1 MRAYELVFI
10 VHPDLDDSALKELV
24 DRVKGWIT
32 DSGGQVAKIDLWGKR
47 KLAYRLR
54 RQSEGQYVLI
64 KTQLAPVFCAQ
75 LERNYACRTH
85 SAISTG
91 SRITI
96 LLPIILRI
104 RI

>member
-32 DSGGQVAKIDLWGKR
+32 DAGGQVAKVDLWGKR

-54 RQSEGQYVLI
+54 KQSEGQYILM
-64 KTQLAPVFCAQ
+64 KTQMAPSFCTQ
-75 LERNYACRTH
+75 LERNLRLQEPVL
-85 SAISTG
+85 
-91 SRITI
+91 RF
-96 LLPIILRI
+96 LLAAE
-104 RI
+104 

>member
-32 DSGGQVAKIDLWGKR
+32 DAGGQVAKVDLWGKR

-54 RQSEGQYVLI
+54 KQSEGQYVLM
-64 KTQLAPVFCAQ
+64 KTQMAPSFCIQ
-75 LERNYACRTH
+75 LERNLRLQEPVL
-85 SAISTG
+85 
-91 SRITI
+91 RF
-96 LLPIILRI
+96 LLAAE
-104 RI
+104 

>member
-32 DSGGQVAKIDLWGKR
+32 DAGGQVAKVDLWGKR

-54 RQSEGQYVLI
+54 KQSEGQYVLM
-64 KTQLAPVFCAQ
+64 KTQLAPLFCIQ
-75 LERNYACRTH
+75 LERNLRLQEPVL
-85 SAISTG
+85 
-91 SRITI
+91 RF
-96 LLPIILRI
+96 LLAAE
-104 RI
+104 

>member
-54 RQSEGQYVLI
+54 RQSEGQYVLM
-64 KTQLAPVFCAQ
+64 KTQLAPASCAQ
-75 LERNYACRTH
+75 LERNLR
-85 SAISTG
+85 
-91 SRITI
+91 
-96 LLPIILRI
+96 LQEPILRFLLAAE
-104 RI
+104 

>member
-54 RQSEGQYVLI
+54 KQSEGQFVLL
-64 KTQLAPVFCAQ
+64 KTQLAPSFCAQ
-75 LERNYACRTH
+75 LERNLRLQEPVL
-85 SAISTG
+85 
-91 SRITI
+91 RF
-96 LLPIILRI
+96 LLTAE
-104 RI
+104 

>member
-32 DSGGQVAKIDLWGKR
+32 DAGGQVAKVDLWGKR

-54 RQSEGQYVLI
+54 KQTEGQYVLM
-64 KTQLAPVFCAQ
+64 KTQMTPSFCTQ
-75 LERNYACRTH
+75 LERNLRLQEPVL
-85 SAISTG
+85 
-91 SRITI
+91 RF
-96 LLPIILRI
+96 LLAAE
-104 RI
+104 

>member
-32 DSGGQVAKIDLWGKR
+32 DAGGQVAKVDLWGKR

-54 RQSEGQYVLI
+54 KQSEGQYVLM
-64 KTQLAPVFCAQ
+64 KTQMDPSFCIQ
-75 LERNYACRTH
+75 LERNLRLQEPVL
-85 SAISTG
+85 
-91 SRITI
+91 RF
-96 LLPIILRI
+96 LLAAE
-104 RI
+104 

>member
-32 DSGGQVAKIDLWGKR
+32 DAGGQVAKVDLWGKR

-54 RQSEGQYVLI
+54 KQSEGQYVLM
-64 KTQLAPVFCAQ
+64 KTQMAPSFCTQ
-75 LERNYACRTH
+75 LERNLRLQEPVL
-85 SAISTG
+85 
-91 SRITI
+91 RF
-96 LLPIILRI
+96 LLAAE
-104 RI
+104 

>member
-54 RQSEGQYVLI
+54 RQSEGQYVLM
-64 KTQLAPVFCAQ
+64 KTQLAPAFCVQ
-75 LERNYACRTH
+75 LERNLRLQE
-85 SAISTG
+85 S
-91 SRITI
+91 
-96 LLPIILRI
+96 ILRFLLAAE
-104 RI
+104 

>member
-32 DSGGQVAKIDLWGKR
+32 DAGGQVANVDLWGKR

-54 RQSEGQYVLI
+54 KQSEGQYVLM
-64 KTQLAPVFCAQ
+64 KTQMAPSFCIQ
-75 LERNYACRTH
+75 LERNLRLQEPVL
-85 SAISTG
+85 
-91 SRITI
+91 RF
-96 LLPIILRI
+96 LLAAE
-104 RI
+104 